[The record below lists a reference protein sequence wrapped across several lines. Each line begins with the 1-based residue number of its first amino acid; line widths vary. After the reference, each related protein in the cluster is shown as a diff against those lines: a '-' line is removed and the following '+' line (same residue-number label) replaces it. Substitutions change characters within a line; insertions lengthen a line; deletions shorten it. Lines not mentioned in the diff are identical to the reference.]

1 MGAGNSVLEG
11 FLLRDSLKP
20 FFFSFFFL
28 SLHFGTPTE
37 VKEGPADFS
46 QKSMGVSKLSPIGSK
61 KGGGRPPQSLLFY
74 F

>member
-20 FFFSFFFL
+20 FFFSFFL
-28 SLHFGTPTE
+28 PLHFGTPTG

-61 KGGGRPPQSLLFY
+61 KGGGRPPQRLLFY